1 MTRFLALA
9 AFVFFIPLCQ
19 WLGDDPAH
27 RVTLTEPRVV
37 RVVGEVVFIYDR
49 AHLVF
54 HEVKRGRLLKYT
66 TLECTVYTFYSDG
79 HCTVSKGE

>member
-9 AFVFFIPLCQ
+9 AFVFLFPLCQ
-19 WLGDDPAH
+19 WLGDEPAH

-37 RVVGEVVFIYDR
+37 GEVMLYRKEWYRIEELRRWR
-49 AHLVF
+49 ADDI
-54 HEVKRGRLLKYT
+54 
-66 TLECTVYTFYSDG
+66 TVYTFYSDG